1 MTPDDAPPPA
11 GPPPALPARPTA
23 SGAGRG
29 LGVAF
34 LRWRAPAKWVCGAL
48 LVLDMMALLF
58 VLSFANITASGPAQR
73 GLAHSIAVLTEVD
86 AYLDDHYEAIH
97 QEASETSEESVALP
111 GFPVQVSI
119 TPQEVLAGDRDEF
132 RTLLLGRAAA
142 VVHAQG
148 VSVMREGR
156 DSEATF
162 FSTQGAIRTGMDFLR
177 PTPHRVLNYVTI
189 GFAVAAGL
197 LATGLFLS
205 ARGYGRVLGPGLA
218 VLLAATPFLIL
229 AVAVRFALRVAA
241 DSADDY
247 LAREFLE
254 LGQELT
260 WAPIRNGI
268 ILTAGSGALFLVS
281 ALLARWDDLGLAGSR
296 H

>member
-1 MTPDDAPPPA
+1 VTPDDAPPA
-11 GPPPALPARPTA
+11 APPPALSARPGT
-23 SGAGRG
+23 SGAERG
-29 LGVAF
+29 PGVWF

-73 GLAHSIAVLTEVD
+73 SLAHSLAVLVEVD
-86 AYLDDHYEAIH
+86 AYLDDHYETIR
-97 QEASETSEESVALP
+97 QEASETSQESVALP
-111 GFPVQVSI
+111 DFPVQVSV
-119 TPQEVLAGDRDEF
+119 TPEEVVAGDRESF
-132 RTLLLGRAAA
+132 RMLLLDRAAA
-142 VVHAQG
+142 VIHDQG

-162 FSTQGAIRTGMDFLR
+162 FSTQGAVRTGMDFLR
-177 PTPHRVLNYVTI
+177 PTPHRVLGYVTI

-197 LATGLFLS
+197 LAAGLFLS
-205 ARGYGRVLGPGLA
+205 ARGYGRVFGPALA
-218 VLLAATPFLIL
+218 ILLAAGPFLIL
-229 AVAVRFALRVAA
+229 AVAVRFALRVTA
-241 DSADDY
+241 DGVDDY
-247 LAREFLE
+247 LARELLE

-268 ILTAGSGALFLVS
+268 IVSVGSGALFLAG